1 MCFTSQQ
8 KDVARLHMLYLK
20 REVANE
26 VSAMSLKQVKSKK
39 VSELIRDQLE
49 DMIRSGDIQPGEKLD
64 SVEKLSATFQV
75 SRSAVR
81 EALSA
86 LRAVGLVKIR
96 QGEGTF
102 VNKFDFSSM
111 VKPVGIKGVLSNKE
125 KQDLFQVRKI
135 LEVGV
140 ASLAAENRSADHLAK
155 IEEALSQM
163 AKAEAGKDLG
173 EEADVRFHLAL
184 AEATENDLLM
194 EMMQKLSDTLV
205 MTMYESRKISLY
217 AEKQTLKQLHYEHE
231 QIYKAVEAQ
240 DKDKAHE
247 AMMVHLVNVEQALME
262 YDKQKQEDGSQ

>member
-86 LRAVGLVKIR
+86 LRAVGLVTIR

-173 EEADVRFHLAL
+173 EE